1 MARSFVWISLLSVAS
16 VLTSPLAY
24 AAPEAPDTRVTGG
37 SQAKTCAWPSVML
50 LGTHAPGTGAE
61 AGCTGTLVH
70 PQLVL
75 YAAHCGDAYI
85 MISSETRKGKRVLK
99 KPDFAAIGRHPS
111 WKNDSM
117 TQVDWAFIKLKEPIT
132 DTPITPVVAGCEY
145 PEIQKTGAPVIFSGF
160 SKNNSTSMD
169 AIILR
174 WAKTKITS
182 IAGGKINAGGGGT
195 TACQGDSGGPMLA
208 KLPDGSWRTVGIAS
222 TISNV
227 KGCGKGG
234 VWNSYAQIN
243 RKLIEWVESS
253 SGLDIT
259 PCFDLDNKPTPG
271 PACDAF
277 MAYAGDPNSP
287 QGKRDNHC
295 ADAKTIPA
303 GNFCQVPKDEPKDDT
318 TSAGETGEEDT
329 STGGEG
335 TEDTSTGGESTED
348 SSGNEDTT
356 QEPSP
361 EPSQDSPEPSEPS
374 EPSPDPG
381 EDSENTETPS
391 SGEPSPSPDPKDPS
405 PKKQSPPEPQDSG
418 APSEEGGC
426 KLHAQDPSAPAL
438 GLSLL
443 LGLVALRRPKR
454 RI

>member
-1 MARSFVWISLLSVAS
+1 MSRSCVWISLLSVLGLLAA
-16 VLTSPLAY
+16 PLAH
-24 AAPEAPDTRVTGG
+24 AETDAPTTRVTGG

-50 LGTHAPGTGAE
+50 LGTHSPGTGAE

-75 YAAHCGDAYI
+75 YAAHCGDAYV
-85 MISSETRKGKRVLK
+85 MISSETRKGNRVLK
-99 KPDFAAIGRHPS
+99 KADFAAIRRHPS

-145 PEIQKTGAPVIFSGF
+145 AEIQKTGAPVIFSGF

-182 IAGGKINAGGGGT
+182 IAGGKINAGGSGT

-222 TISNV
+222 TISNI
-227 KGCGKGG
+227 KGCGKHG

-243 RKLIEWVESS
+243 RKLIEWVETT

-259 PCFDLDNKPTPG
+259 PCFDLDNNPTPG

-277 MAYAGDPNSP
+277 MAYAGDPNNP
-287 QGKRDNHC
+287 QGKRSNEC
-295 ADAKTIPA
+295 ADAKTLPA
-303 GNFCQVPKDEPKDDT
+303 GNFCEVPKDESDEDDTTGTDSGEDDT
-318 TSAGETGEEDT
+318 TSTDSGADSGKDDGSESGEDS
-329 STGGEG
+329 STGGSDQ
-335 TEDTSTGGESTED
+335 DTSSD
-348 SSGNEDTT
+348 
-356 QEPSP
+356 EPSP
-361 EPSQDSPEPSEPS
+361 EPSEDTPEPSEPS
-374 EPSPDPG
+374 EVTPTPD
-381 EDSENTETPS
+381 
-391 SGEPSPSPDPKDPS
+391 
-405 PKKQSPPEPQDSG
+405 QDSTPDTPQASAEPDKSQDTVEASPEQDQ
-418 APSEEGGC
+418 APAPQEDGGC
-426 KLHAQDPSAPAL
+426 ALTPQGPTAPL
-438 GLSLL
+438 LSLGAL
-443 LGLVALRRPKR
+443 LGLLGLRKR
-454 RI
+454 RAI